1 MFFSKL
7 FSNFKTTQTYNL
19 DRQVPDSAGTAT
31 AILCGVKASFYTVGV
46 NGRIRI
52 GEKDCDLIEKNKI
65 ESILTWSQKEEKSTG
80 IVTTTRITHATPSA
94 GYAHISHRNW
104 ENDQVLEEN
113 TLTGKCKDIALQLI
127 EEDPGLHLNVILGGG
142 RMNLMS
148 NLTKDPATGEP
159 GLRKDK
165 DLIQEWKS
173 IKLRQGVDKNKFAYV
188 NSSSSLKQIDVD
200 NLDYL
205 LGLFSYDHLHYDAER
220 VQFNY
225 DEPSLEEMVE
235 AAIKLLSK
243 NENGYFLLVEGGKI
257 DLAHHDNM
265 AYLAL
270 HDTLALEKAVMKASE
285 MTSSKDTLLII
296 TADHSHS
303 FTVNGYPERG
313 NEIFGIVNET
323 GVIFTTLM
331 YSTGPGYTSPR
342 NYPLNEDTSK

>member
-1 MFFSKL
+1 
-7 FSNFKTTQTYNL
+7 
-19 DRQVPDSAGTAT
+19 
-31 AILCGVKASFYTVGV
+31 
-46 NGRIRI
+46 
-52 GEKDCDLIEKNKI
+52 
-65 ESILTWSQKEEKSTG
+65 
-80 IVTTTRITHATPSA
+80 
-94 GYAHISHRNW
+94 
-104 ENDQVLEEN
+104 
-113 TLTGKCKDIALQLI
+113 
-127 EEDPGLHLNVILGGG
+127 
-142 RMNLMS
+142 
-148 NLTKDPATGEP
+148 
-159 GLRKDK
+159 
-165 DLIQEWKS
+165 
-173 IKLRQGVDKNKFAYV
+173 
-188 NSSSSLKQIDVD
+188 
-200 NLDYL
+200 
-205 LGLFSYDHLHYDAER
+205 
-220 VQFNY
+220 
-225 DEPSLEEMVE
+225 MVE